1 MLLEKIRNKNNI
13 PVILFS
19 IILINYIPLI
29 IPNLFSKESH
39 GVSMVLMGICFAIEI
54 ILLIMS
60 LWKNIEFTNENKKEF
75 KLLIVISTILIIV
88 QIVKLISGNCNILD
102 FFNIGCLF
110 INILLLYI
118 CFINLEINEKLIF
131 SFMKGI
137 MIFGLI
143 SCLVNFF
150 IYYKEIF
157 QTIVGID
164 HKTYIKSFFANRN
177 QFAFFLYI
185 SIIANVLVL
194 MRENKNTYKFIL
206 GFLILNLFFS
216 MSRTGIAVVVMFFA
230 LVFLFSNK
238 ISKKTKII
246 CLTSAIIFG
255 IIILIILYYLNP
267 GLFEMLF
274 RFSNV
279 KNLSGRTAIWENG
292 VKLLMESPI
301 NIIFGVGR
309 FQGNEVLHIKD
320 KSFTQFH
327 NIYLDFLIAGGVLE
341 LIFIIYIFKNV
352 IKKFNKSNIEEKYKK
367 LYKIAFFTYF
377 VYACFESVGR
387 FSIGAVDAL
396 CLIFFV
402 SIPLLY
408 LNSIKENKK

>member
-1 MLLEKIRNKNNI
+1 MLLEKIRKKDNI
-13 PVILFS
+13 PIILFS

-60 LWKNIEFTNENKKEF
+60 LWKNIEFTHENKKEINV
-75 KLLIVISTILIIV
+75 LIGISAILIIV

-118 CFINLEINEKLIF
+118 CFTNLKVNEELIF

-143 SCLVNFF
+143 SCLANFV

-157 QTIVGID
+157 QTILGIN
-164 HKTYIKSFFANRN
+164 HKMYIKSFFANRN

-185 SIIANVLVL
+185 SIIANVLL
-194 MRENKNTYKFIL
+194 LIKENKKTYKIIL
-206 GFLILNLFFS
+206 GFLIFNLFFS

-246 CLTSAIIFG
+246 CLTLTIIFG
-255 IIILIILYYLNP
+255 IIMLVILYYLNP

-292 VKLLMESPI
+292 VKLLMENPI

-367 LYKIAFFTYF
+367 IYKIAFFTYF
-377 VYACFESVGR
+377 IYACFESVGR

-402 SIPLLY
+402 SIPLVY
-408 LNSIKENKK
+408 SNSIKEK

>member
-1 MLLEKIRNKNNI
+1 MLLEKIRNKNNMPI
-13 PVILFS
+13 ILFS
-19 IILINYIPLI
+19 IILINYVPLI
-29 IPNLFSKESH
+29 IPNLFSKQSH
-39 GVSMVLMGICFAIEI
+39 GVSMIFMGICFTIEM
-54 ILLIMS
+54 ILLIIN
-60 LWKNIEFTNENKKEF
+60 LWKNIEFTDENKKEF
-75 KLLIVISTILIIV
+75 KILIGVTAILIIV
-88 QIVKLISGNCNILD
+88 QIAKFISGNCNVLD
-102 FFNIGCLF
+102 FFNIACLF

-118 CFINLEINEKLIF
+118 CFTNLKVSEELIF
-131 SFMKGI
+131 TFMKGI
-137 MIFGLI
+137 MFFGLI
-143 SCLVNFF
+143 SCLANFI

-157 QTIVGID
+157 QTILGVN

-185 SIIANVLVL
+185 SIIANIIILIK
-194 MRENKNTYKFIL
+194 ENKKIYKFIL
-206 GFLILNLFFS
+206 GFLIINLFFS
-216 MSRTGIAVVVMFFA
+216 MSRTGIAVTAVFFLLMFY
-230 LVFLFSNK
+230 FSNK

-246 CLTSAIIFG
+246 FLTLAIIFG
-255 IIILIILYYLNP
+255 IILLVGLYYINP

-320 KSFTQFH
+320 RTFTQFH
-327 NIYLDFLIAGGVLE
+327 NIYLDFFIAGGFLE
-341 LIFIIYIFKNV
+341 FIFIIYIFRNV

-367 LYKIAFFTYF
+367 IYKIAFFTYF
-377 VYACFESVGR
+377 IYACFESIGR

-396 CLIFFV
+396 CLIFFI

-408 LNSIKENKK
+408 SNSIKE